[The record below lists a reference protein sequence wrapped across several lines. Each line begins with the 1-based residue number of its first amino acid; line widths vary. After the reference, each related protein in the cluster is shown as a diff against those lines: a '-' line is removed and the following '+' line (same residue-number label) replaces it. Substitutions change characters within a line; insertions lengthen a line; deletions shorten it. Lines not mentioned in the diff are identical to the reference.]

1 MAVII
6 NQFVKVRASN
16 RNKTYYANLGY
27 TPNEKQEFKIHLKDL
42 PLSSPSEVKIVCD
55 YCNKCSSKPYKNI
68 SSQKNHFC
76 SRECAN
82 NFLIGKPS
90 WNARLIHIKC
100 SECSKDIIRSEWETK
115 QHKNLFC
122 SRSCADNFM
131 RRNRKGKLKVK
142 RYELKCS
149 FCNATI
155 ERTENELKRAKNHFC
170 SQKCLSEFSK
180 GKPKNTKEK
189 IKKLCHNCN
198 KPIYMTP
205 YRALQS
211 KRTFCSRNCRSSWMR
226 ESDEY
231 RKIVFKGKSV
241 ELTCS
246 NESCNK
252 TFTRKFSELKEKNFC
267 SMECAK
273 SLKKLSFIRNNPN
286 PKKEKI
292 SVSCYTCGAGKKV
305 HESVFKK
312 NKHFFC
318 SYDCYHQKRL
328 EITEKKVTLTSIHK
342 KINRL
347 LNECE
352 IEHINEKNIGYFSL
366 DIYLPE
372 HKLAIEVMGDYWHGH
387 PQRYNFNSLNNIQKK
402 NIKRDYRKNRYITKN
417 GIVILYLWEN
427 DINQDFELCKQLI
440 LKFISK
446 RDGLQNFHSFNWA
459 LDSNSKIVLRT
470 ELFCPFFD
478 YFQGDEQK

>member
-180 GKPKNTKEK
+180 GKPKNTKE
-189 IKKLCHNCN
+189 N
-198 KPIYMTP
+198 KETMSQ
-205 YRALQS
+205 LQ
-211 KRTFCSRNCRSSWMR
+211 
-226 ESDEY
+226 
-231 RKIVFKGKSV
+231 
-241 ELTCS
+241 
-246 NESCNK
+246 
-252 TFTRKFSELKEKNFC
+252 
-267 SMECAK
+267 
-273 SLKKLSFIRNNPN
+273 
-286 PKKEKI
+286 
-292 SVSCYTCGAGKKV
+292 
-305 HESVFKK
+305 
-312 NKHFFC
+312 
-318 SYDCYHQKRL
+318 
-328 EITEKKVTLTSIHK
+328 
-342 KINRL
+342 
-347 LNECE
+347 
-352 IEHINEKNIGYFSL
+352 
-366 DIYLPE
+366 
-372 HKLAIEVMGDYWHGH
+372 
-387 PQRYNFNSLNNIQKK
+387 
-402 NIKRDYRKNRYITKN
+402 
-417 GIVILYLWEN
+417 
-427 DINQDFELCKQLI
+427 
-440 LKFISK
+440 
-446 RDGLQNFHSFNWA
+446 
-459 LDSNSKIVLRT
+459 
-470 ELFCPFFD
+470 
-478 YFQGDEQK
+478 